1 MKILILFIILL
12 SFNSF
17 AEIYNIKLIKQN
29 GVILYSNDGGR
40 TWKNYREITEKYY
53 TNSNEISISKSIDS
67 EVSNIRMFDYN
78 GNTYNNN
85 LVSILNDKISINL
98 PKSSIYFVQINFDK
112 IHYTFVINN
121 IK

>member
-1 MKILILFIILL
+1 MKYIVVILL
-12 SFNSF
+12 IFTLNSF

-53 TNSNEISISKSIDS
+53 TSSNEISISKSIDS
-67 EVSNIRMFDYN
+67 EVNSIRMFDYY

-85 LVSILNDKISINL
+85 LVSISNDEISINL
-98 PKSSIYFVQINFDK
+98 PKSSIYFVQLNFDK